1 MRRRIMS
8 RFVLVTALAAVA
20 TPAAADTLR
29 EALLAAYRNNPD
41 LNAARADLRVT
52 DEGVE
57 IARANQ
63 LPIADLTS
71 AYNENI
77 VQVANGFGQP
87 DRQLSVGPTFSVPI
101 YSGGRL
107 TAARR
112 AARARVTA
120 GRADLRGTESA
131 LFSRAVAAYLDVQ
144 RDEAIVGLNA
154 ANVRVLGVAV
164 QATSDRFEIGD
175 LTRTDVAQ
183 SRSRLA
189 LAQAQLELAQAR
201 LIASRE
207 GYLQIVGEAPVALA
221 PPPPLPQLPTSVD
234 TATEIALAQNP
245 DLIAARL
252 ATEAG
257 RADARVARAARLPQ
271 VSANVAAGYVN
282 FLGSIAA
289 PSINVPINQSTFT
302 VQGGLSLNLPLFT
315 GGLNNARIRQ
325 AEARTT
331 ATAERQIAVER
342 SVIAQTRSA
351 YASWRASLAAIQSN
365 DTAVSAATLS
375 LEGVRAENTVG
386 NRTVLDILNAE
397 QELLNAQVNL
407 VTARRDAYV
416 AGFTLLA
423 AMGMAE
429 AADLG
434 LEVAAQPNGGL
445 YDPVPLPLS
454 RSERLFDFAR
464 IGTVEPVS
472 TRTVDSAPQSADARA
487 VEEPVNRDP
496 IE

>member
-1 MRRRIMS
+1 MTG
-8 RFVLVTALAAVA
+8 VLSGALAA
-20 TPAAADTLR
+20 PAHADTLR

-52 DEGVE
+52 DEGVA
-57 IARANQ
+57 IAEAAR
-63 LPIADLTS
+63 LPNVGLTS
-71 AYNENI
+71 AYNENV
-77 VQVANGFGQP
+77 VQSASGFGSP
-87 DRQLSVGPTFSVPI
+87 DRQTSIGTTVSVPI

-107 TAARR
+107 R
-112 AARARVTA
+112 ASRLATEARVTA

-154 ANVRVLGVAV
+154 ANVRILSVNV

-183 SRSRLA
+183 SQSRLA
-189 LAQAQLELAQAR
+189 LAQAQLQLSQAR
-201 LIASRE
+201 LITSRE
-207 GYLQIVGEAPVALA
+207 RYLQIVGEPPVDLA
-221 PPPPLPQLPTSVD
+221 PPPPLPQLPAAVA
-234 TATEIALAQNP
+234 TAVELALANNP
-245 DLIAARL
+245 DLIAAQL
-252 ATEAG
+252 ATDAG

-282 FLGSIAA
+282 FLGSIAS

-302 VQGGLSLNLPLFT
+302 VQGGLSLSLPLFS

-331 ATAERQIAVER
+331 ATGERQIAVER
-342 SVIAQTRSA
+342 DVIAQTRSA
-351 YASWRASLAAIQSN
+351 YASLRASVAAIGSN

-397 QELLNAQVNL
+397 QELLTAQVNL
-407 VTARRDAYV
+407 VSARRDAYV

-423 AMGMAE
+423 AMGLAE
-429 AADLG
+429 AEDLG
-434 LEVAAQPNGGL
+434 LQDAGL
-445 YDPVPLPLS
+445 YDPLPLPLS
-454 RSERLFDFAR
+454 RTQRLFDFGR
-464 IGTVEPVS
+464 IAPVAPVS
-472 TRTVDSAPQSADARA
+472 TRTVDTPAQSADAA
-487 VEEPVNRDP
+487 PVDEEPVLREP
-496 IE
+496 MR